1 MEEKLVNTVKKD
13 SNLSGVDLAT
23 SLSLLISTMYLCGYL
38 YHAGYLGGYKII
50 EGHFELTVEGYLLK
64 FFLLFIQLFSEILKF
79 TGLYE
84 ILAVSGFIL
93 MYGFFLYGVHAA
105 RFVIK
110 AWIQCIKERLFRGK
124 KLDWLGMP
132 LTFTGVVVGVPL
144 LVMGILA
151 FIVLII
157 LSSYSVGSHR
167 AAEDIKSFIPC
178 NSAGAKCT
186 KVFSGVEMVAEG
198 FVIEVSDR
206 AVAIYDGTK
215 AIVLENQNLRFETQP
230 K

>member
-1 MEEKLVNTVKKD
+1 MEEKLGNTIKRD
-13 SNLSGVDLAT
+13 SNLSGVDLAAF
-23 SLSLLISTMYLCGYL
+23 LSFLVSMMYLCGYL

-50 EGHFELTVEGYLLK
+50 DGHFELTVEGYLLK
-64 FFLLFIQLFSEILKF
+64 FFLLFIQFFAEILKF
-79 TGLYE
+79 TGLSE
-84 ILAVSGFIL
+84 ILVVSGFIL

-110 AWIQCIKERLFRGK
+110 ARIQRIKERFFRGK
-124 KLDWLGMP
+124 KLGWLGVP
-132 LTFTGVVVGVPL
+132 LTFTGIVVGVPL
-144 LVMGILA
+144 FALGFFAVV
-151 FIVLII
+151 IVII

-167 AAEDIKSFIPC
+167 AAEDIQSFIPC

-186 KVFSGVEMVAEG
+186 KVFSGLEMIAEG
-198 FVIEVSDR
+198 TVIEVSDR